1 MSLLCVFATV
11 CAVYMWQK
19 MRKRH
24 YCMSVCIVIQLG
36 SAAPKWHKITYCRVD
51 IQCSSTL
58 KSRELNT
65 HQSYSYENGFLQ
77 WSHLKLLF
85 SPLKMPVYFYFFY
98 FRGLKMEIKSY
109 ILTVNFIFFKLV
121 FLLCF
126 RLSALTSLCVTS
138 QRSDMSWRTIA
149 KTLTVDT
156 TRKCFK
162 FSLFCFCSSQK
173 VYFIF
178 NLLFLF
184 WWWLFQIKQLW
195 SKRKTSKRNERLHT
209 K

>member
-24 YCMSVCIVIQLG
+24 YCMSVLCIVIQLG

-58 KSRELNT
+58 KTCELNT

-77 WSHLKLLF
+77 WSHLKVLF
-85 SPLKMPVYFYFFY
+85 HLYRCLFIYFILFFTSEVW
-98 FRGLKMEIKSY
+98 KMEIKSY
-109 ILTVNFIFFKLV
+109 IFNCE
-121 FLLCF
+121 LCAV
-126 RLSALTSLCVTS
+126 LQALWASALISLCVTP
-138 QRSDMSWRTIA
+138 QGSDTSWTLIA

-162 FSLFCFCSSQK
+162 FSLFCFSSSQRS
-173 VYFIF
+173 
-178 NLLFLF
+178 LLYLTFCCCLF
-184 WWWLFQIKQLW
+184 WWWLF
-195 SKRKTSKRNERLHT
+195 
-209 K
+209 

>member
-65 HQSYSYENGFLQ
+65 HNEAISSSFFP
-77 WSHLKLLF
+77 LLRCLF
-85 SPLKMPVYFYFFY
+85 IFIFFTSEVWKWRSKVT
-98 FRGLKMEIKSY
+98 F
-109 ILTVNFIFFKLV
+109 LTVNFIFFKLV

-126 RLSALTSLCVTS
+126 RLSTLTSLCVTS
-138 QRSDMSWRTIA
+138 QRSNISWRTIA

>member
-1 MSLLCVFATV
+1 MKMAFYNEAQAQAPFFFFPLLRCLF
-11 CAVYMWQK
+11 
-19 MRKRH
+19 
-24 YCMSVCIVIQLG
+24 II
-36 SAAPKWHKITYCRVD
+36 
-51 IQCSSTL
+51 
-58 KSRELNT
+58 
-65 HQSYSYENGFLQ
+65 YS
-77 WSHLKLLF
+77 
-85 SPLKMPVYFYFFY
+85 FY

-109 ILTVNFIFFKLV
+109 IFNCELYFFFKLV

-138 QRSDMSWRTIA
+138 QGSDMSWRTIA

-156 TRKCFK
+156 TKKCFK

-173 VYFIF
+173 VSFIF